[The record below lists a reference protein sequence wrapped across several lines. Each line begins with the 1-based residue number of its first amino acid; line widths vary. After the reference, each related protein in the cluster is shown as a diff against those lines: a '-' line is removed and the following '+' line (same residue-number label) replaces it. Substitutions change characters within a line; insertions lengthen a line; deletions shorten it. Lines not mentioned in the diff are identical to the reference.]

1 MPCRTVSY
9 YKRIHLLS
17 FADTRVKGVHQGI
30 LPMCITQCQPRTGQQ
45 LQHSGHGPQT
55 CWLLCQEAA
64 GTSILVPVTISALF
78 SAETGCLPD
87 HLHLTF
93 QRKAKGKL
101 HLLSLWHTRISISFL
116 FWIKYLWV
124 VIVNF
129 FFFFL
134 SGCPIAAF
142 NYPLYFI
149 LSCPIE
155 EISPLSGISSLCRYS
170 QVFN

>member
-64 GTSILVPVTISALF
+64 GTSILVAVTISALF

-134 SGCPIAAF
+134 IWMSHCSFYTDKCTIF
-142 NYPLYFI
+142 
-149 LSCPIE
+149 
-155 EISPLSGISSLCRYS
+155 
-170 QVFN
+170 VFPK